1 MQELE
6 AGTNIHQYFTFLYS
20 GKKVVA
26 RLTWV
31 DESRK
36 AYIHFHSTSGPRCE
50 PFEMDGWPPTQ
61 DDIKRADVVLA
72 LHRR

>member
-1 MQELE
+1 MHELG
-6 AGTNIHQYFTFLYS
+6 AGTNTHQYFTFLYS

-31 DESRK
+31 DESK
-36 AYIHFHSTSGPRCE
+36 SAHIQFLSASGPRCE

-61 DDIKRADVVLA
+61 DDIKRADVILA